1 MCIRDRII
9 PEGKLSYPMLKE
21 STARLL
27 RGQKN
32 RKCLKSLGAEEPL
45 AQGMAGKLWFLANG
59 EGVDWELWRIYLG
72 DIGDLQKCLQ
82 YCKRDEY
89 CDHEH
94 EPHKEVS
101 PFIHG

>member
-1 MCIRDRII
+1 KRRGWLASCGSWRM
-9 PEGKLSYPMLKE
+9 GK
-21 STARLL
+21 
-27 RGQKN
+27 
-32 RKCLKSLGAEEPL
+32 
-45 AQGMAGKLWFLANG
+45 
-59 EGVDWELWRIYLG
+59 GVDWELWRIYLG